1 MYTLNYDR
9 VPKLLQN
16 PAARIRNHSQP
27 TQSKRVPSRVQG
39 KELDLCDDS
48 VILTHAFTIVFFI

>member
-16 PAARIRNHSQP
+16 PAARIRNYSEP
-27 TQSKRVPSRVQG
+27 TQSKRVPS
-39 KELDLCDDS
+39 
-48 VILTHAFTIVFFI
+48 